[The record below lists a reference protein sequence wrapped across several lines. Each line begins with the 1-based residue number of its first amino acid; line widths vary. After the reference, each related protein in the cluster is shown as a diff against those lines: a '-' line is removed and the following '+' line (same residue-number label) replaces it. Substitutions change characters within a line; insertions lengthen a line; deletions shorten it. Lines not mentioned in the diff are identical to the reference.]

1 MNLLAPII
9 ELDDLLP
16 SQNSDIAICTIP
28 ANTIAQK
35 QLEITKPNIIKYAS
49 MCGADY
55 VELDGDKSPEWPMS
69 NKYRLKQV
77 AEKYEYTL
85 YLDCDIVVKENAP
98 NVFNI
103 FNKNKISF
111 VDEWSILKSNY
122 PDTLF
127 KGMQN
132 ERRMIL
138 DHYPH
143 LSDNNKDV
151 QPNGGMLFFPKSMAH
166 KYSQPNG
173 PYLTKWCFD
182 QDYLLLNL
190 EDDDFDLVD
199 WKFNLEFID
208 FDFWSKIEDAYF
220 VHLNGSRPISYRI
233 EVLKRIVNGIYD
245 YLPQPEAKP
254 EDGPV
259 EAFRP
264 TWRETCL

>member
-1 MNLLAPII
+1 
-9 ELDDLLP
+9 
-16 SQNSDIAICTIP
+16 
-28 ANTIAQK
+28 
-35 QLEITKPNIIKYAS
+35 
-49 MCGADY
+49 
-55 VELDGDKSPEWPMS
+55 
-69 NKYRLKQV
+69 
-77 AEKYEYTL
+77 
-85 YLDCDIVVKENAP
+85 
-98 NVFNI
+98 
-103 FNKNKISF
+103 
-111 VDEWSILKSNY
+111 
-122 PDTLF
+122 
-127 KGMQN
+127 
-132 ERRMIL
+132 
-138 DHYPH
+138 
-143 LSDNNKDV
+143 
-151 QPNGGMLFFPKSMAH
+151 MAY

-264 TWRETCL
+264 TWRKHAYKSSQR